1 MTSFQVSRRYIIG
14 AGVGGAGLAALGHW
28 PSYAQSDLRLR
39 MFWWGSKE
47 RAERTEKVN
56 QLYQQKNPG
65 LTITGESLGWT
76 DYWPRLATQTA
87 GRNSADVIQMD
98 YRYIFEYARRGA
110 LLPLDA
116 YLSKSLNLGDF
127 SKAAV
132 DSGKVDGKI
141 YGVSLGLNSV
151 ATIYDKSMIQIA
163 RSEGADLEYD
173 LEGDR

>member
-1 MTSFQVSRRYIIG
+1 MTGIRISRRSLVA
-14 AGVGGAGLAALGHW
+14 AGLGGAGLVAMGHR
-28 PSYAQSDLRLR
+28 PSSAQADLRLR

-47 RAERTEKVN
+47 RAERTDKVN

-65 LTITGESLGWT
+65 VTVTGESLGWN

-116 YLSKSLNLGDF
+116 HVGKSLDLGDF
-127 SKAAV
+127 SKAAI
-132 DSGKVDGKI
+132 DSGKVDAKI
-141 YGVSLGLNSV
+141 YG
-151 ATIYDKSMIQIA
+151 
-163 RSEGADLEYD
+163 
-173 LEGDR
+173 